1 MVLWTVIIE
10 KTPGVLVKGMRDKSK
25 GMDIETLPK
34 PLPLV
39 RERGFEG

>member
-1 MVLWTVIIE
+1 
-10 KTPGVLVKGMRDKSK
+10 MRDKGK

-39 RERGFEG
+39 RERRFEG